1 VAAIPGIQDTCAH
14 VKFTT
19 CHLSK
24 ESDMS
29 TNTVVLVVVVVVAI
43 LLLILG
49 AAFMAR
55 SARDKK
61 RRAEADRIRDE
72 AREETARLEKREA
85 IAAETEAKA
94 RAAAAEAEA
103 KAAEAARLADRA
115 ASHRDEAASSREE
128 LDSKWQHADS
138 LDPRRKDDVDDAYA
152 AAEKDRIKLEEERN
166 DTVPPKHTE
175 RDPQARVVN

>member
-1 VAAIPGIQDTCAH
+1 MA
-14 VKFTT
+14 
-19 CHLSK
+19 S
-24 ESDMS
+24 
-29 TNTVVLVVVVVVAI
+29 NTVVWVVVAVVVV

-49 AAFMAR
+49 FAFVAR

-72 AREETARLEKREA
+72 AREESARLDKREA

-103 KAAEAARLADRA
+103 KAAEAARLSDRA

-152 AAEKDRIKLEEERN
+152 AAEKDRLKLDDERN
-166 DTVPPKHTE
+166 TTE
-175 RDPQARVVN
+175 RSARDPEPRVVN